1 MKPSISASSIS
12 LRPVS
17 GKKQRPSN
25 TIHCSLVRLVKVGA
39 PKEGRHPADGSCM
52 ISGSPPAQDFVFR
65 TRSRGYLK
73 AVRRQPCPSPA
84 AAPTPFPQRIPAAV
98 TPVSDGVA
106 VAGESSAQEAAHSAV
121 PQPSNQHLQQT
132 SEGPTDMSSASH
144 ASSHASKA
152 QQHRWDCSADAA
164 AAAVPGNAAAAAP
177 AAQQPQSRPAPDRSA
192 VIGEL
197 ISQDA

>member
-1 MKPSISASSIS
+1 MQVCRSPVKPSISASSIS

-106 VAGESSAQEAAHSAV
+106 VAGESSAQSIKSALAADVRRPHRHVFCLTRFQPRLQGAAASVGLLRRRRRGRSAR
-121 PQPSNQHLQQT
+121 QC
-132 SEGPTDMSSASH
+132 SSCCA
-144 ASSHASKA
+144 
-152 QQHRWDCSADAA
+152 RRA
-164 AAAVPGNAAAAAP
+164 AAAVTT
-177 AAQQPQSRPAPDRSA
+177 SS
-192 VIGEL
+192 
-197 ISQDA
+197 

>member
-73 AVRRQPCPSPA
+73 AVRRQPS
-84 AAPTPFPQRIPAAV
+84 
-98 TPVSDGVA
+98 
-106 VAGESSAQEAAHSAV
+106 
-121 PQPSNQHLQQT
+121 SNQISTCSRRPKAPPTCLLPHTLPATPPRRSSIGGIAPQTPPRPQCPAMQQLLRPPRSSRSHDQLLT
-132 SEGPTDMSSASH
+132 AALSLVSSVRRMLEPCCYWYASEYCQSCCLDIAPRILDFRGPRTAS
-144 ASSHASKA
+144 
-152 QQHRWDCSADAA
+152 
-164 AAAVPGNAAAAAP
+164 
-177 AAQQPQSRPAPDRSA
+177 
-192 VIGEL
+192 
-197 ISQDA
+197 